1 MKQVKKN
8 ILTSK
13 EAAAAAAAADL
24 GKAAC
29 SGRTAGHRKTLETD
43 KIFI

>member
-13 EAAAAAAAADL
+13 EAAAAAADL

>member
-13 EAAAAAAAADL
+13 EAAAAADL